1 MTDKHSSTLD
11 SDTMNVESFYC
22 KQNQLDMSQIGWDHP
37 NFTHLQQILEEE
49 NRFIEN
55 PITDIAE
62 GIIQCS
68 KCKSKRTFSYQKQ
81 VRSSDEGFTLF
92 VNCVDCNAN
101 WVEN

>member
-1 MTDKHSSTLD
+1 MNFIDEDTLKLEVFYSEAHDPSTREFL
-11 SDTMNVESFYC
+11 
-22 KQNQLDMSQIGWDHP
+22 GWDHP
-37 NFTHLQQILEEE
+37 KFSQLQQILDEE